1 MLILLCQD
9 KTIIAEPLP
18 NGMPRIEKLAILEKK
33 NFILKSWKNF
43 IDQELNLAHRGIYD
57 PLKKKKNIDEILDI

>member
-1 MLILLCQD
+1 MLILLWQD
-9 KTIIAEPLP
+9 KTIIVEPLP

-43 IDQELNLAHRGIYD
+43 IDKELNLGQRGIYD
-57 PLKKKKNIDEILDI
+57 PLKKKKPLMRF

>member
-1 MLILLCQD
+1 
-9 KTIIAEPLP
+9 
-18 NGMPRIEKLAILEKK
+18 MPRIEKLAILEKK